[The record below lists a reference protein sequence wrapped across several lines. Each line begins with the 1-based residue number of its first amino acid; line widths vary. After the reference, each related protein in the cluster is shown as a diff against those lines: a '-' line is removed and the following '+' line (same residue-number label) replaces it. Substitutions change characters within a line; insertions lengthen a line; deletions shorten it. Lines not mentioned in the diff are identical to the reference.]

1 MNRLTREEWEHLIPP
16 NIGDQIH
23 TYHCKEGKGNDKFYI
38 KRLSHGSIAYCHHCH
53 KRGFIP
59 STKLPAKF
67 LEKDLS
73 EYGYVPAK
81 RGTDDRLALVPTDS
95 GSIGEDGR
103 GEILGDSREVHF
115 SLPRDSSYDIRRWS
129 NSEAKIW
136 LIRNGIVAE
145 DLDKYHIMWSE
156 KEQALVFPQY
166 SDEGLVGYQIRK
178 FPQSDPKY
186 RTMTKK
192 GFTRKNNYLR
202 ELAVPETRALFLV
215 EDYIS
220 AVRIHKLGRAAY
232 SMSGTSMSDTQ
243 FEYLLTQYDT
253 FGIMLDND
261 NMEVKRSQLKLKNRL
276 EAHGKT
282 AYLYSLEKDP
292 KEYNNSE
299 LESYLKMVGT

>member
-16 NIGDQIH
+16 NVGDQIH

-67 LEKDLS
+67 LTEDLQKYGS
-73 EYGYVPAK
+73 SSDEYGSDS
-81 RGTDDRLALVPTDS
+81 RMALVSHDS
-95 GSIGEDGR
+95 RNIREDGR
-103 GEILGDSREVHF
+103 GEILGDSREVRF
-115 SLPRDSSYDIRRWS
+115 YLPRDSSCDIRRWS
-129 NSEAKIW
+129 NNDAKIW

-156 KEQALVFPQY
+156 KEQALIFPQL
-166 SDEGLVGYQIRK
+166 SEEGLVGYQIRK
-178 FPQSDPKY
+178 FPQSYPKY

-202 ELAVPETRALFLV
+202 ELAIPETRVLFLV

-232 SMSGTSMSDTQ
+232 SMSGTSMSDVQ

-276 EAHGKT
+276 EAHGKC
-282 AYLYSLEKDP
+282 AFLYSLDKDP
-292 KEYNNSE
+292 KEYSNSE
-299 LESYLKMVGT
+299 LESYLKMVDT